1 MLVNAVRRRKVVG
14 AYKAFLRSPDGK
26 TVLKD
31 LIKSTR
37 LFSDTGIMDD
47 DELRQLEG
55 ARNEVRRMIR
65 LAHLS
70 DDELDNMLEEPLI
83 NE

>member
-1 MLVNAVRRRKVVG
+1 MLLDATKRRKIVS
-14 AYKAFLRSPDGK
+14 AYKVFLRSPDGK

-37 LFSDTGIMDD
+37 LFSDTGVLDN

-65 LAHLS
+65 LAHI
-70 DDELDNMLEEPLI
+70 DDSELEQMIEEPAV